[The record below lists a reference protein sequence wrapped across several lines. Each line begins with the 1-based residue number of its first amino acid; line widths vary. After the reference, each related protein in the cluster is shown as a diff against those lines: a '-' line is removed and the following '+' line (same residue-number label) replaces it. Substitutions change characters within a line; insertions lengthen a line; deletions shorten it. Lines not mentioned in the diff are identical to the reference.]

1 MSETLIQSDTSNSIT
16 TITLERPDKRNAM
29 TPGMLDQLLSAI
41 EAVDNDTRAVILQG
55 SGPTFCAGF
64 DLKMC
69 ANDPSGDT
77 IRALLTGLS
86 NCVRALRALPQPV
99 VLSIHGAAVAG
110 GCALLGGADIVVAHP
125 ETKLGYPV
133 VKIGVSP
140 AVSAPFL
147 SASIPDGPARALLMD
162 PDLIRAQRALEL
174 GLIHELDEHT
184 HDRALKIA
192 QTLANKP
199 IAGVRATKALCNEIG
214 SPRTDRA
221 DNALRASL
229 SGAGSEE
236 ERAMLGAL
244 WS

>member
-1 MSETLIQSDTSNSIT
+1 MSETLIQSETANTIT
-16 TITLERPDKRNAM
+16 TITLDRPDKRNAM
-29 TPGMLDQLLSAI
+29 TPDMLDQLLSAI
-41 EAVDNDTRAVILQG
+41 EAVDDDTRAVILRG

-69 ANDPSGDT
+69 ASNPSGDT

-86 NCVRALRALPQPV
+86 NCVSALRARPQPV
-99 VLSIHGAAVAG
+99 VLALHGAAVAG

-125 ETKLGYPV
+125 ETRLGYPV

-147 SASIPDGPARALLMD
+147 SASIPDGPTRALLMD

-174 GLIHELDEHT
+174 GLVHELNEHP
-184 HDRALKIA
+184 HDRAFEIA
-192 QTLANKP
+192 QTLASKP
-199 IAGVRATKALCNEIG
+199 IAGIRATKALCNELT
-214 SPRTDRA
+214 STRTDRA
-221 DNALRASL
+221 DDALRASL
-229 SGAGSEE
+229 SGAGSDE